1 MLFLEYVLDELG
13 YLANLRHLYITKC
26 IRLKYMPLN
35 LSQLKN
41 LYTLTEFR
49 IDDAKVRGIEELQ
62 HMN

>member
-1 MLFLEYVLDELG
+1 MLFLKYLPSELG
-13 YLANLRHLYITKC
+13 DLAKLRDLYITKC